1 MTFNDLSD
9 HTLFNGR
16 FESSNVGIHR
26 HFYQN
31 RFKDQ
36 CAKNNFAKIHY
47 PGVTESKSKGDIEE
61 HMFLEIQVI

>member
-1 MTFNDLSD
+1 MSYQIILYLMEDLS
-9 HTLFNGR
+9 HQ
-16 FESSNVGIHR
+16 NVGIHR